1 VPGYN
6 ANDYTDTAERSP
18 ELFTDPLVSEVY
30 EPGSVMKMFTAAA
43 ALEEGVVTLDSP
55 VADGRVL
62 RIGPNEVRNG
72 DHDSIGVVPF
82 QDIIARSRNVGTGRV
97 AMTLGETTDQ
107 GATVLYDMWRRLGIG
122 EPTGVELLNE
132 SSGIVADP
140 ATNPWQTI
148 DLVNR
153 SFGQG
158 VAITPLQLATAFCA
172 MVNGGRL
179 PHPHLVSEE
188 GNEAVG
194 IPEPEQVMETS
205 LSDKLRQLMVHV
217 VDAGPHYAEETLIP
231 NYVVG
236 GKTGTAQIWDQ
247 RAGDWMPDT
256 YNHSFVGFVGGD
268 KPEAVILV
276 RIHDT
281 EPTVQKK
288 WGKTLEMTSNAL
300 FRRVAQ
306 DVISVMQIPPIGSSP
321 ATSDEAHGL

>member
-1 VPGYN
+1 
-6 ANDYTDTAERSP
+6 
-18 ELFTDPLVSEVY
+18 
-30 EPGSVMKMFTAAA
+30 MKMFTAAA

-62 RIGPNEVRNG
+62 RIGPNQVRNG
-72 DHDSIGVVPF
+72 DQDSIGVVPF

-97 AMTLGETTDQ
+97 AIKLGDTTAA
-107 GATVLYDMWRRLGIG
+107 GATVLYDMWHRLGVG
-122 EPTGVELLNE
+122 EPTGIELLNE

-158 VAITPLQLATAFCA
+158 VAITPIQLATAFCA

-179 PHPHLVSEE
+179 PHPYIVESQTGEPVDPP
-188 GNEAVG
+188 EAQ
-194 IPEPEQVMETS
+194 QVMETS

-217 VDAGPHYAEETLIP
+217 VEAGPHYAEETLIP
-231 NYVVG
+231 NYIVG

-288 WGKTLEMTSNAL
+288 WGKTLEMTSKAL

-306 DVISVMQIPPIGSSP
+306 DVISVMEIPPVGTP
-321 ATSDEAHGL
+321 PETPQVHDGL